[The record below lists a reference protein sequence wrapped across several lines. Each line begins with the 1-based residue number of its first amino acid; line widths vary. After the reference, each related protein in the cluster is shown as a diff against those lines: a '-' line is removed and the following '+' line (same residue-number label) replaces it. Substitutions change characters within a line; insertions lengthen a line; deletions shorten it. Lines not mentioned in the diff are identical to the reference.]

1 MAMTDHKIT
10 ENMMENKQVTDA
22 PDQPQGTAQQNKYL
36 FDRLA
41 KEVII
46 PAFNALI
53 DSLTSAGGA
62 DIGVSVPGVS
72 GTTVEAVL
80 SSMKTLIDDRYTK
93 AQSDA
98 NLKNKTDPLIKSVGL
113 DPQTGI
119 WTFTK
124 ENGQTVTV
132 DTNLEKI
139 ALDAKLD
146 SETKEFVLTLA
157 DGTEQRVSL
166 SSFVRFLEFVSSDE
180 IAFSTTGNTV
190 KAGIKSGSIAEDKLN
205 PALFSRLDTAVSTA
219 ESSAANAQTYAQKAQ
234 TQATN
239 AAGSAVDAGIDAHN
253 AETWTEGGQ
262 LMGEGGTLL
271 PEHTT
276 GAKEYAQMAQNSA
289 GQAASSA
296 ANADTSKN
304 AAAESAAAAARSA
317 EEAASAAGG
326 GVTSFN
332 GRGGAVKP
340 QKGDY
345 TAEMVGAIDQTEKG
359 RASGVASLDA
369 DGKVPAGQLPEMNY
383 DPAGSAQ
390 TVQQA
395 LNTHAANKTVHV
407 TDAERQS
414 WNSKAAGNHTHTAQQ
429 VGALPLSGGDMK
441 GQIRMGGR
449 FIRGLAKPVE
459 GQDAANKDYV
469 DSVAAKKGWTELER
483 ITVSKTWTVPE
494 GVTRI
499 GVFLMGGGQSG
510 EGKPLST
517 GSGSSEKGSAEGG
530 ASGWGKSV
538 ILNVTPGQKI
548 QAVIGSGGVCVEEA
562 KGTGGD
568 TKFGNYIALGGG
580 HIRCAAAGVQ
590 DVGRFDENAA
600 SAYNQQTNF
609 PTVPLE
615 SPYGGISSLV
625 AIKFDDYGTREGVIS
640 WISDAVEADKNLFDP
655 TMRAF
660 GLGGCVSVVFDDS
673 DTNANDAI
681 LLQTKAA
688 DLGDMGRAGEAQVHW
703 LDSSSGSGTIY
714 KGGDASGYGNG
725 GGACVSCSTARRND
739 STTLGGN
746 GSPGIIIIYV

>member
-53 DSLTSAGGA
+53 DSLTSAGA
-62 DIGVSVPGVS
+62 VDIGVSVPGVS

-80 SSMKTLIDDRYTK
+80 NSMKALVDDRYTK

-98 NLKNKTDPLIKSVGL
+98 NLKSKTDLLVKSVEL

-124 ENGQTVTV
+124 ENGQTVKV

-180 IAFSTTGNTV
+180 IEFSTTGNTV

-239 AAGSAVDAGIDAHN
+239 AAGSAVDAGVDAHN

-262 LMGEGGTLL
+262 LMSEGGTLL

-340 QKGDY
+340 QEGDY
-345 TAEMVGAIDQTEKG
+345 TAEMVGAIDQNEKG

-369 DGKVPAGQLPEMNY
+369 DGKVIADQLPEMNY

-390 TVQQA
+390 AVQQA
-395 LNTHAANKTVHV
+395 LNTHAANHTLHV
-407 TDAERQS
+407 TDEERQA
-414 WNSKAAGNHTHTAQQ
+414 WNNKAAGTHTHTAAQ
-429 VGALPLSGGDMK
+429 VGALPISGGTMTGALNMNGK
-441 GQIRMGGR
+441 A
-449 FIRGLAKPVE
+449 LTNLPTPKNNK
-459 GQDAANKDYV
+459 DAAPKDYV
-469 DSVAAKKGWTELER
+469 DTALANVPKVEL
-483 ITVSKTWTVPE
+483 
-494 GVTRI
+494 
-499 GVFLMGGGQSG
+499 VFGTY
-510 EGKPLST
+510 T
-517 GSGSSEKGSAEGG
+517 G
-530 ASGWGKSV
+530 
-538 ILNVTPGQKI
+538 
-548 QAVIGSGGVCVEEA
+548 
-562 KGTGGD
+562 
-568 TKFGNYIALGGG
+568 
-580 HIRCAAAGVQ
+580 
-590 DVGRFDENAA
+590 
-600 SAYNQQTNF
+600 
-609 PTVPLE
+609 
-615 SPYGGISSLV
+615 
-625 AIKFDDYGTREGVIS
+625 
-640 WISDAVEADKNLFDP
+640 
-655 TMRAF
+655 
-660 GLGGCVSVVFDDS
+660 
-673 DTNANDAI
+673 NDADEQSI
-681 LLQTKAA
+681 NLGFQPKAVFVRSKEF
-688 DLGDMGRAGEAQVHW
+688 LF
-703 LDSSSGSGTIY
+703 LSSSGGNQYLRSYFEYAISGM
-714 KGGDASGYGNG
+714 
-725 GGACVSCSTARRND
+725 
-739 STTLGGN
+739 
-746 GSPGIIIIYV
+746 

>member
-10 ENMMENKQVTDA
+10 ENMMENKRVTDA

-72 GTTVEAVL
+72 GTTVKEVL

-93 AQSDA
+93 SQSDA
-98 NLKNKTDPLIKSVGL
+98 NLKNKTDPLIKSVKL
-113 DPQTGI
+113 EPQTGI

-166 SSFVRFLEFVSSDE
+166 SSFVRFLEFVNSDE
-180 IAFSTTGNTV
+180 IEFSTTGNTV

-345 TAEMVGAIDQTEKG
+345 TAEMVGAIDQNEKG
-359 RASGVASLDA
+359 RASGVASLDE
-369 DGKVPAGQLPEMNY
+369 DGKVPAGELPEMNY

-390 TVQQA
+390 AVQQA
-395 LNTHAANKTVHV
+395 LNSHAANNTLHV
-407 TDAERQS
+407 TDEERQA
-414 WNSKAAGNHTHTAQQ
+414 WNNKASGTHTHTAAQ
-429 VGALPLSGGDMK
+429 VGALPISGGTMTGTLNMNGK
-441 GQIRMGGR
+441 A
-449 FIRGLAKPVE
+449 LTNLPTPKNNK
-459 GQDAANKDYV
+459 DAVPKDYV
-469 DSVAAKKGWTELER
+469 DAAITAKRGWTELER
-483 ITVSKTWTVPE
+483 ITSSKTWVVPE
-494 GVTRI
+494 GITKI
-499 GVFLMGGGQSG
+499 GVFLLGGGQSG
-510 EGKPLST
+510 QGYGLSIGT
-517 GSGSSEKGSAEGG
+517 SDSYANGSAKGG

-538 ILNVTPGQKI
+538 ILNVTPGQQIK
-548 QAVIGSGGVCVEEA
+548 AVIGSGGVCTNGA
-562 KGTGGD
+562 RAAGGD
-568 TKFGNYIALGGG
+568 TLFGSYSAMGGG
-580 HIRCAAAGVQ
+580 KTRSKAEGVQ
-590 DVGRFDENAA
+590 DVLYFDYDAA
-600 SAYNQQTNF
+600 AFVKDVN
-609 PTVPLE
+609 
-615 SPYGGISSLV
+615 SPFGGVSGLAGIT
-625 AIKFDDYGTREGVIS
+625 FDDYDYGVVS
-640 WISDAVEADKNLFDP
+640 WISTAVEEEKNIFLP
-655 TMRAF
+655 TMKAF
-660 GLGGCVSVVFDDS
+660 GLGECIALQYRDDS
-673 DTNANDAI
+673 TIRNQYKTSAV
-681 LLQTKAA
+681 
-688 DLGDMGRAGEAQVHW
+688 DLGTMGKAGVAKVYTFTG
-703 LDSSSGSGTIY
+703 DGKGSTY

-725 GGACVSCSTARRND
+725 GGACMSCTTNRLND

>member
-72 GTTVEAVL
+72 GTTVKEVL

-93 AQSDA
+93 SQSDA
-98 NLKNKTDPLIKSVGL
+98 NLKNKTDPLIKSVKL
-113 DPQTGI
+113 EPQTGI

-139 ALDAKLD
+139 ALDVKLD

-166 SSFVRFLEFVSSDE
+166 SSFVRFLEFVGSDE
-180 IAFSTTGNTV
+180 IEFSTTGNTV

-239 AAGSAVDAGIDAHN
+239 AAGSAVDADIDAHN

-340 QKGDY
+340 QEGDY
-345 TAEMVGAIDQTEKG
+345 TAEMVGAIDQNEKG

-369 DGKVPAGQLPEMNY
+369 DGKVIADQLPEMNY

-390 TVQQA
+390 AVQQE
-395 LNTHAANKTVHV
+395 LNTHAANKTFHV
-407 TDAERQS
+407 TDVERQA
-414 WNSKAAGNHTHTAQQ
+414 WNNKAAGTHTHTAAQ
-429 VGALPLSGGDMK
+429 VGALPISGGTMTGALNMNGK
-441 GQIRMGGR
+441 A
-449 FIRGLAKPVE
+449 LTNLPTPKNNK
-459 GQDAANKDYV
+459 DAVPKDYV
-469 DSVAAKKGWTELER
+469 DAAIAGKQGRTELER
-483 ITVSKTWTVPE
+483 VTVSKNWVCPN
-494 GVTRI
+494 GVNVI
-499 GVFLMGGGQSG
+499 NVFMCGGGSG
-510 EGKPLST
+510 GGAGSSKTSDSDFSAGGGGAGGFACVLMELPVTPGKSYPIVIGAGGAGGDSSSPDGKSGGTTSAFGFSVKGALTGGKGKEGSVTFGGARGGTGGNPGGFGGQMTSSSYDRDLIGNPGAYGGYGTINPTGTKYAFYEKIMFPIGGTGDYVNDGSYAPFPVAGNPFEEKGYRYCAGGGGGAGYNPETDTSGTPGISIGGGNGGSAGSPGSNATENT
-517 GSGSSEKGSAEGG
+517 GSG
-530 ASGWGKSV
+530 
-538 ILNVTPGQKI
+538 
-548 QAVIGSGGVCVEEA
+548 
-562 KGTGGD
+562 
-568 TKFGNYIALGGG
+568 GGG
-580 HIRCAAAGVQ
+580 
-590 DVGRFDENAA
+590 
-600 SAYNQQTNF
+600 
-609 PTVPLE
+609 
-615 SPYGGISSLV
+615 GGGSKNSSL
-625 AIKFDDYGTREGVIS
+625 T
-640 WISDAVEADKNLFDP
+640 
-655 TMRAF
+655 
-660 GLGGCVSVVFDDS
+660 
-673 DTNANDAI
+673 
-681 LLQTKAA
+681 
-688 DLGDMGRAGEAQVHW
+688 
-703 LDSSSGSGTIY
+703 
-714 KGGDASGYGNG
+714 NG
-725 GGACVSCSTARRND
+725 GKGA
-739 STTLGGN
+739 N
-746 GSPGIIIIYV
+746 GVVIIYA

>member
-10 ENMMENKQVTDA
+10 ENMMQNKLVTDA

-62 DIGVSVPGVS
+62 GIGVNVPGVS
-72 GTTVEAVL
+72 GTTVQAVL
-80 SSMKTLIDDRYTK
+80 NSMKTLIDGRYTK

-98 NLKNKTDPLIKSVGL
+98 SLKSKTDPLIKSVGL

-146 SETKEFVLTLA
+146 PDTKEFVLTLA

-180 IAFSTTGNTV
+180 IAFLTTGNTV

-262 LMGEGGTLL
+262 LMSEGGTLL

-276 GAKEYAQMAQNSA
+276 GAKEYAQMAQTSA

-304 AAAESAAAAARSA
+304 AAAESAQRA
-317 EEAASAAGG
+317 EEAAKQAEEIAGG
-326 GVTSFN
+326 DFVT
-332 GRGGAVKP
+332 RGEFSLHTGDQEEHVTKEERTAWNAKLDDT
-340 QKGDY
+340 QKGK
-345 TAEMVGAIDQTEKG
+345 AG
-359 RASGVASLDA
+359 GVASLDA
-369 DGKVPAGQLPEMNY
+369 QGKVPAGQLPEMNY

-390 TVQQA
+390 AVQQA
-395 LNTHAANKTVHV
+395 LNTHAANKTLHV
-407 TDAERQS
+407 TAAERQA
-414 WNSKAAGNHTHTAQQ
+414 WNNKAPRTHTHTAAQ
-429 VGALPLSGGDMK
+429 VTGAFQASQIPNLP
-441 GQIRMGGR
+441 
-449 FIRGLAKPVE
+449 
-459 GQDAANKDYV
+459 ANKITSGTLSVARGGTGVSSLTGTDYTTSRV
-469 DSVAAKKGWTELER
+469 RGIALMDSVPGS
-483 ITVSKTWTVPE
+483 IPNGCIV
-494 GVTRI
+494 GVYE
-499 GVFLMGGGQSG
+499 V
-510 EGKPLST
+510 
-517 GSGSSEKGSAEGG
+517 
-530 ASGWGKSV
+530 
-538 ILNVTPGQKI
+538 
-548 QAVIGSGGVCVEEA
+548 
-562 KGTGGD
+562 
-568 TKFGNYIALGGG
+568 
-580 HIRCAAAGVQ
+580 
-590 DVGRFDENAA
+590 
-600 SAYNQQTNF
+600 
-609 PTVPLE
+609 
-615 SPYGGISSLV
+615 
-625 AIKFDDYGTREGVIS
+625 
-640 WISDAVEADKNLFDP
+640 
-655 TMRAF
+655 
-660 GLGGCVSVVFDDS
+660 
-673 DTNANDAI
+673 
-681 LLQTKAA
+681 
-688 DLGDMGRAGEAQVHW
+688 
-703 LDSSSGSGTIY
+703 
-714 KGGDASGYGNG
+714 
-725 GGACVSCSTARRND
+725 
-739 STTLGGN
+739 
-746 GSPGIIIIYV
+746 

>member
-10 ENMMENKQVTDA
+10 ENMMENKLVTDA

-53 DSLTSAGGA
+53 NSLTSAGGA

-72 GTTVEAVL
+72 GTTVQAVL
-80 SSMKTLIDDRYTK
+80 NSMKTLIDGRYTK

-98 NLKNKTDPLIKSVGL
+98 SLKSKTDPLIKSVGL

-139 ALDAKLD
+139 ALDVKLD

-166 SSFVRFLEFVSSDE
+166 SSFVRFLEFVNSDE

-205 PALFSRLDTAVSTA
+205 PALFSRLDTAVSAA

-262 LMGEGGTLL
+262 LMSEGGTLL

-304 AAAESAAAAARSA
+304 AAAESAQRA
-317 EEAASAAGG
+317 EEAAKQAEEIAGG
-326 GVTSFN
+326 DFVTRSEFSLHTGDQEKHVTKEERTAWN
-332 GRGGAVKP
+332 AKLDEAKRGKAG
-340 QKGDY
+340 
-345 TAEMVGAIDQTEKG
+345 
-359 RASGVASLDA
+359 GVASLDA
-369 DGKVPAGQLPEMNY
+369 QGKVPAGQLPEMNY

-390 TVQQA
+390 AVQQE
-395 LNTHAANKTVHV
+395 LNTHAANKTLHV
-407 TDAERQS
+407 TAAERQA
-414 WNSKAAGNHTHTAQQ
+414 WNNKAPGTHTHTAVQ
-429 VGALPLSGGDMK
+429 VGALPISGGTMTGALNMNGK
-441 GQIRMGGR
+441 A
-449 FIRGLAKPVE
+449 LTNLPTPTNNK
-459 GQDAANKDYV
+459 DAVPKDYV
-469 DSVAAKKGWTELER
+469 DSLISSKKGGWTELER
-483 ITVSKTWTVPE
+483 ITTSKQWTVPN

-499 GVFLMGGGQSG
+499 GVFMIGGGEKG
-510 EGKPLST
+510 
-517 GSGSSEKGSAEGG
+517 GSSSIYRPSSGYAEMLAYGG
-530 ASGWGKSV
+530 VGGKMNAF
-538 ILNVTPGQKI
+538 IMDVTPGQSI
-548 QAVIGSGGVCVEEA
+548 QAVIGA
-562 KGTGGD
+562 K
-568 TKFGNYIALGGG
+568 N
-580 HIRCAAAGVQ
+580 
-590 DVGRFDENAA
+590 
-600 SAYNQQTNF
+600 
-609 PTVPLE
+609 
-615 SPYGGISSLV
+615 GGITSFGDKTTERCFGTLPWTGENRGVAPKSLV
-625 AIKFDDYGTREGVIS
+625 GISKFDSSQTG
-640 WISDAVEADKNLFDP
+640 NL
-655 TMRAF
+655 
-660 GLGGCVSVVFDDS
+660 V
-673 DTNANDAI
+673 
-681 LLQTKAA
+681 
-688 DLGDMGRAGEAQVHW
+688 
-703 LDSSSGSGTIY
+703 
-714 KGGDASGYGNG
+714 
-725 GGACVSCSTARRND
+725 
-739 STTLGGN
+739 
-746 GSPGIIIIYV
+746 

>member
-41 KEVII
+41 KEVLI

-72 GTTVEAVL
+72 GTTVKEVL

-93 AQSDA
+93 SQSDA

-124 ENGQTVTV
+124 ENGQTVKV

-146 SETKEFVLTLA
+146 PETKEFVLTLA

-166 SSFVRFLEFVSSDE
+166 SSFVRFLEFVGSDE
-180 IAFSTTGNTV
+180 IEFATTGNTV

-219 ESSAANAQTYAQKAQ
+219 ESGAANAQTYAQKAQ

-340 QKGDY
+340 QEGDY

-390 TVQQA
+390 TVQQK
-395 LNTHAANKTVHV
+395 LNTHAANHTLHV
-407 TDAERQS
+407 TDAERQA
-414 WNSKAAGNHTHTAQQ
+414 WNNKAAGTHTHTAAQ
-429 VGALPLSGGDMK
+429 VGALPISGGTMT
-441 GQIRMGGR
+441 GQLNMGSKM
-449 FIRGLAKPVE
+449 IRGLAKPVT

-469 DSVAAKKGWTELER
+469 DETIAKKGKWSELER
-483 ITVSKTWTVPE
+483 ITASKTWTVPA
-494 GVTRI
+494 GVYRI
-499 GVFLMGGGQSG
+499 GVFLLG
-510 EGKPLST
+510 
-517 GSGSSEKGSAEGG
+517 AG
-530 ASGWGKSV
+530 ASGEATGIRRPSSSFNTNGVKGGPSGWGLSV
-538 ILNVTPGQKI
+538 ILDVTPGQSFNV
-548 QAVIGSGGVCVEEA
+548 VIGSGGIA
-562 KGTGGD
+562 TDSSSAPGGD
-568 TKFGNYIALGGG
+568 TKFGSYTALGGG
-580 HIRCAAAGVQ
+580 KKNREGYGVQ
-590 DVGRFDENAA
+590 DCTTLYWYALRQSSSEGK
-600 SAYNQQTNF
+600 T
-609 PTVPLE
+609 LE
-615 SPYGGISSLV
+615 GPYGGVSGNIGTGRYSDTTYHTDWVSL
-625 AIKFDDYGTREGVIS
+625 AAPNE
-640 WISDAVEADKNLFDP
+640 KNMFDP
-655 TMRAF
+655 SMKLF
-660 GLGGCVSVVFDDS
+660 SLGGGAAAYWGSS
-673 DTNANDAI
+673 SASPAI
-681 LLQTKAA
+681 STIIPA
-688 DLGDMGRAGEAQVHW
+688 DLGDMGIGGELKTVK
-703 LDSSSGSGTIY
+703 SGTSGTTY
-714 KGGDASGYGNG
+714 YGGAATGYGNG
-725 GGACVSCSTARRND
+725 GGAILSLDANGTFR
-739 STTLGGN
+739 GGP
-746 GSPGIIIIYV
+746 GSQGLVIIYT

>member
-10 ENMMENKQVTDA
+10 ENMMENKRVTDA

-93 AQSDA
+93 SQSDA
-98 NLKNKTDPLIKSVGL
+98 NLKNKTDPLIKSVKL
-113 DPQTGI
+113 EPQTGI

-139 ALDAKLD
+139 ALDVKLD

-166 SSFVRFLEFVSSDE
+166 SSFVRFLEFVGSDE
-180 IAFSTTGNTV
+180 IEFSTTGNTV

-262 LMGEGGTLL
+262 LMSEGGTLL

-304 AAAESAAAAARSA
+304 AAAESAQRA
-317 EEAASAAGG
+317 EEAAKQAEEIAGG
-326 GVTSFN
+326 DFVTRSEFSSHTDN
-332 GRGGAVKP
+332 QEKHVTKEERTAWNAKLDEAKRGKAG
-340 QKGDY
+340 
-345 TAEMVGAIDQTEKG
+345 
-359 RASGVASLDA
+359 GVASLDEN
-369 DGKVPAGQLPEMNY
+369 GKVPAGELPEMNY

-390 TVQQA
+390 AVQQE
-395 LNTHAANKTVHV
+395 LNTHAANKTFHV
-407 TDAERQS
+407 TDVERQA
-414 WNSKAAGNHTHTAQQ
+414 WNNKAAGTHTHTAAQ
-429 VGALPLSGGDMK
+429 VGALPISGGTMTGALNMNGK
-441 GQIRMGGR
+441 A
-449 FIRGLAKPVE
+449 LTNLPTPTNNK
-459 GQDAANKDYV
+459 DAAPKDYV
-469 DSVAAKKGWTELER
+469 DATIAGKRGWTELER
-483 ITVSKTWTVPE
+483 ITNSKKWVVPD
-494 GVTRI
+494 GVNRI
-499 GVFLMGGGQSG
+499 GAFILGAGS
-510 EGKPLST
+510 S
-517 GSGSSEKGSAEGG
+517 GSGDARDGKSAASGGPSGWGLSVILDVTPGESFDVVIGAGG
-530 ASGWGKSV
+530 ASSHYA
-538 ILNVTPGQKI
+538 P
-548 QAVIGSGGVCVEEA
+548 SP
-562 KGTGGD
+562 GGD
-568 TKFGNYIALGGG
+568 TKFGSYTALGGG
-580 HIRCAAAGVQ
+580 KWSRGIKGGQ
-590 DVGRFDENAA
+590 DVSLWNDWIADKLDE
-600 SAYNQQTNF
+600 TNLL
-609 PTVPLE
+609 V
-615 SPYGGISSLV
+615 PYGGVSALLPYYRSYSNDTFYSAWTSVL
-625 AIKFDDYGTREGVIS
+625 TPME
-640 WISDAVEADKNLFDP
+640 KNIFDP
-655 TMRAF
+655 SMKVF
-660 GLGGCVSVVFDDS
+660 GLGGCAYRSS
-673 DTNANDAI
+673 SKDAKI
-681 LLQTKAA
+681 FKPT
-688 DLGDMGRAGEAQVHW
+688 DLGEMG
-703 LDSSSGSGTIY
+703 
-714 KGGDASGYGNG
+714 KGGDAKVFSGTSYHATYYGGDATGYGNG
-725 GGACVSCSTARRND
+725 GGACIVED
-739 STTLGGN
+739 SSYAIGGK
-746 GSPGIIIIYV
+746 GSQGIVIIYV

>member
-41 KEVII
+41 KEVLI

-72 GTTVEAVL
+72 GTTVKEVL

-93 AQSDA
+93 SQSDA
-98 NLKNKTDPLIKSVGL
+98 NLKNKTDPLIKSVKL
-113 DPQTGI
+113 EPQTGI

-139 ALDAKLD
+139 ALDAQLD

-166 SSFVRFLEFVSSDE
+166 SSFVRFLEFVGSDE
-180 IAFSTTGNTV
+180 IEFSTTGNTV

-205 PALFSRLDTAVSTA
+205 SALFSRLDTAVSTA

-271 PEHTT
+271 PEHTI

-340 QKGDY
+340 QEGDY
-345 TAEMVGAIDQTEKG
+345 TAEMVGAIDQNEKG

-395 LNTHAANKTVHV
+395 LNTHAANHTLHV
-407 TDAERQS
+407 TDEERQA
-414 WNSKAAGNHTHTAQQ
+414 WNNKAPGTHRHTAAQ
-429 VGALPLSGGDMK
+429 VGALPISGGTMTGALNMNGK
-441 GQIRMGGR
+441 A
-449 FIRGLAKPVE
+449 LTNLPTPTNNK
-459 GQDAANKDYV
+459 DAVPKDYV
-469 DSVAAKKGWTELER
+469 DVILAN
-483 ITVSKTWTVPE
+483 VPKVQFVFGTYTGNGADKQSINLGFQPAVVFVRSSE
-494 GVTRI
+494 FLSIGSSGGNYYLYPHFEYTFNGVTKDSYSSNLEI
-499 GVFLMGGGQSG
+499 YSSG
-510 EGKPLST
+510 FK
-517 GSGSSEKGSAEGG
+517 A
-530 ASGWGKSV
+530 
-538 ILNVTPGQKI
+538 
-548 QAVIGSGGVCVEEA
+548 
-562 KGTGGD
+562 
-568 TKFGNYIALGGG
+568 F
-580 HIRCAAAGVQ
+580 
-590 DVGRFDENAA
+590 VGR
-600 SAYNQQTNF
+600 SGRT
-609 PTVPLE
+609 PTLND
-615 SPYGGISSLV
+615 SGATYHYL
-625 AIKFDDYGTREGVIS
+625 AIKEEV
-640 WISDAVEADKNLFDP
+640 
-655 TMRAF
+655 
-660 GLGGCVSVVFDDS
+660 
-673 DTNANDAI
+673 
-681 LLQTKAA
+681 
-688 DLGDMGRAGEAQVHW
+688 
-703 LDSSSGSGTIY
+703 
-714 KGGDASGYGNG
+714 
-725 GGACVSCSTARRND
+725 
-739 STTLGGN
+739 
-746 GSPGIIIIYV
+746 

>member
-1 MAMTDHKIT
+1 MALDTHKIT
-10 ENMMENKQVTDA
+10 EKMMENKQVTDA

-72 GTTVEAVL
+72 GTTVKEVL

-93 AQSDA
+93 SQSDA
-98 NLKNKTDPLIKSVGL
+98 NLKNKTDPLIKSVKL
-113 DPQTGI
+113 EPQTGI

-139 ALDAKLD
+139 ALDVKLD

-166 SSFVRFLEFVSSDE
+166 SSFVRFLEFVGSDE
-180 IAFSTTGNTV
+180 IEFSTTGNTV

-205 PALFSRLDTAVSTA
+205 PVLFSRLDTAVSTA

-262 LMGEGGTLL
+262 LMSEGGTLL

-340 QKGDY
+340 QEGDY
-345 TAEMVGAIDQTEKG
+345 TAEMVGAIDQNEKG

-369 DGKVPAGQLPEMNY
+369 DGKVIADQLPEMNY

-390 TVQQA
+390 AVQQE
-395 LNTHAANKTVHV
+395 LNTHAANNTLHV
-407 TDAERQS
+407 TDEERQA
-414 WNSKAAGNHTHTAQQ
+414 WNNKAPGTHTHTAAQI
-429 VGALPLSGGDMK
+429 GALPISGGTMTGALNMNGK
-441 GQIRMGGR
+441 A
-449 FIRGLAKPVE
+449 LTNLPTPKNNK
-459 GQDAANKDYV
+459 DAAPKDYV
-469 DSVAAKKGWTELER
+469 DAAVSAKSGWTELER
-483 ITVSKTWTVPE
+483 ITVSKNWIVPD
-494 GVTRI
+494 GIYRI
-499 GVFLMGGGQSG
+499 GVFAQG
-510 EGKPLST
+510 
-517 GSGSSEKGSAEGG
+517 GG
-530 ASGWGKSV
+530 ASGESGDLYRNDRDIPLRGGSAGHV
-538 ILNVTPGQKI
+538 CCGVLNVTPGQTI
-548 QAVIGSGGVCVEEA
+548 AIVIGAGGVPN
-562 KGTGGD
+562 KQYSGPGGD
-568 TKFGNYIALGGG
+568 TKVGVTIIAPGGNSGITGYAYNFEGYTCPTLEEGSAKSGLYMYSPGDYLSVPVNGLGNIFDPSMIIGSVGGSINHTEDGNTVFNTPTKCDLGIGGAATINTYSNATGKDATGNGCGGG
-580 HIRCAAAGVQ
+580 AALS
-590 DVGRFDENAA
+590 GR
-600 SAYNQQTNF
+600 
-609 PTVPLE
+609 
-615 SPYGGISSLV
+615 
-625 AIKFDDYGTREGVIS
+625 
-640 WISDAVEADKNLFDP
+640 DK
-655 TMRAF
+655 
-660 GLGGCVSVVFDDS
+660 V
-673 DTNANDAI
+673 
-681 LLQTKAA
+681 
-688 DLGDMGRAGEAQVHW
+688 
-703 LDSSSGSGTIY
+703 Y
-714 KGGDASGYGNG
+714 KGG
-725 GGACVSCSTARRND
+725 
-739 STTLGGN
+739 L
-746 GSPGIIIIYV
+746 GSPGIVIIYV

>member
-1 MAMTDHKIT
+1 MALDTHKIT
-10 ENMMENKQVTDA
+10 EKMMENKQVTDA

-72 GTTVEAVL
+72 GTTVKEVL

-93 AQSDA
+93 SQSDA
-98 NLKNKTDPLIKSVGL
+98 NLKNKTDPLIKSVKL

-146 SETKEFVLTLA
+146 SKTKEFVLTLA

-166 SSFVRFLEFVSSDE
+166 SSFVRFLEFVGSDE
-180 IAFSTTGNTV
+180 IEFSTTGNTV

-205 PALFSRLDTAVSTA
+205 PALFSRLDSAVSTA

-262 LMGEGGTLL
+262 LMSEGGTLL

-340 QKGDY
+340 QEGDY
-345 TAEMVGAIDQTEKG
+345 TAEMVGAIDQNEKG

-369 DGKVPAGQLPEMNY
+369 DGKVIADQLPEMNY
-383 DPAGSAQ
+383 DSAGSAQ
-390 TVQQA
+390 AVQQA
-395 LNTHAANKTVHV
+395 LNTHAANKTLHV
-407 TDAERQS
+407 TAAERQA
-414 WNSKAAGNHTHTAQQ
+414 WNNKASGTHTHTAAQ
-429 VGALPLSGGDMK
+429 VGALPISGGTLTGALNMNGK
-441 GQIRMGGR
+441 A
-449 FIRGLAKPVE
+449 LTNLPTPKNNK
-459 GQDAANKDYV
+459 DAAPKDYV
-469 DSVAAKKGWTELER
+469 DAAVITKRGWTELTR
-483 ITVSKTWTVPE
+483 ITSSTKWSVPS

-499 GVFLMGGGQSG
+499 GVFILGAGASG
-510 EGKPLST
+510 EGGEIDPSG
-517 GSGSSEKGSAEGG
+517 GSYGSAAVRGG
-530 ASGWGKSV
+530 PSGWGLSV
-538 ILNVTPGQKI
+538 ILNVTPGQSFDV
-548 QAVIGSGGVCVEEA
+548 VIGAGGVP
-562 KGTGGD
+562 TSMRFSPGGD
-568 TKFGNYIALGGG
+568 TKFGAYTALGGG
-580 HIRCAAAGVQ
+580 KLSRGLYGGQ
-590 DVGRFDENAA
+590 DVSNLSHYVMLNVMETAA
-600 SAYNQQTNF
+600 
-609 PTVPLE
+609 
-615 SPYGGISSLV
+615 PYGGVSATIPFLSTYSSTT
-625 AIKFDDYGTREGVIS
+625 YYTS
-640 WISDAVEADKNLFDP
+640 WASVLTPNERNIFDP
-655 TMRAF
+655 NMKVF
-660 GLGGCVSVVFDDS
+660 GLGGCVVG
-673 DTNANDAI
+673 DTSRNIKIFAPS
-681 LLQTKAA
+681 
-688 DLGDMGRAGEAQVHW
+688 DLGNMGKGGEV
-703 LDSSSGSGTIY
+703 TIVERPEYHVKY
-714 KGGDASGYGNG
+714 KGGNATGYGNG
-725 GGACVSCSTARRND
+725 GGACLLKDDVNAD
-739 STTLGGN
+739 ALGGN
-746 GSPGIIIIYV
+746 GSPGIVIIYV

>member
-72 GTTVEAVL
+72 GTTVKEVL

-93 AQSDA
+93 SQSDA
-98 NLKNKTDPLIKSVGL
+98 NLKNKTDPLIKSVKL

-166 SSFVRFLEFVSSDE
+166 SSFVRFLEFVGSDE
-180 IAFSTTGNTV
+180 IEFSTTGNTV

-205 PALFSRLDTAVSTA
+205 PVLFSRLDTAVSTA

-345 TAEMVGAIDQTEKG
+345 TAEMVGAIDQNEKG

-369 DGKVPAGQLPEMNY
+369 DGKVIADQLPEMNY

-390 TVQQA
+390 AVQQE
-395 LNTHAANKTVHV
+395 LNTHAANNTLHV
-407 TDAERQS
+407 TDEERQA
-414 WNSKAAGNHTHTAQQ
+414 WNNKAPGTHTHTAAQ
-429 VGALPLSGGDMK
+429 VGALPISGGTMTGALNMNGK
-441 GQIRMGGR
+441 A
-449 FIRGLAKPVE
+449 LTNLPTPKNNK
-459 GQDAANKDYV
+459 DAVPKDYV
-469 DSVAAKKGWTELER
+469 DAAIAGKQGRTELER
-483 ITVSKTWTVPE
+483 VTVSKNWVCPN
-494 GVTRI
+494 GINVI
-499 GVFLMGGGQSG
+499 NVFMCGGGSG
-510 EGKPLST
+510 G
-517 GSGSSEKGSAEGG
+517 GAGSSKTSNSDFSAGGGG
-530 ASGWGKSV
+530 AGGFACV
-538 ILNVTPGQKI
+538 LMELPVTPGKSYPI
-548 QAVIGSGGVCVEEA
+548 VIGAGGA
-562 KGTGGD
+562 GG
-568 TKFGNYIALGGG
+568 
-580 HIRCAAAGVQ
+580 
-590 DVGRFDENAA
+590 
-600 SAYNQQTNF
+600 
-609 PTVPLE
+609 
-615 SPYGGISSLV
+615 
-625 AIKFDDYGTREGVIS
+625 
-640 WISDAVEADKNLFDP
+640 
-655 TMRAF
+655 
-660 GLGGCVSVVFDDS
+660 
-673 DTNANDAI
+673 
-681 LLQTKAA
+681 
-688 DLGDMGRAGEAQVHW
+688 
-703 LDSSSGSGTIY
+703 DSSSPDGKSGGTTSAFGFSVKGALTGGKGKEGSVTFGFLFLITIFFF
-714 KGGDASGYGNG
+714 
-725 GGACVSCSTARRND
+725 
-739 STTLGGN
+739 
-746 GSPGIIIIYV
+746 P

>member
-72 GTTVEAVL
+72 GTTVKEVL

-93 AQSDA
+93 SQSDA
-98 NLKNKTDPLIKSVGL
+98 NLKNKTDPLIKSVKL

-139 ALDAKLD
+139 ALDVKLD

-166 SSFVRFLEFVSSDE
+166 SSFVRFLEFIGSDE
-180 IAFSTTGNTV
+180 IEFSTTGNTV

-205 PALFSRLDTAVSTA
+205 PALFSRLDSAVSTA

-262 LMGEGGTLL
+262 LMSEGGTLL

-340 QKGDY
+340 QEGDY
-345 TAEMVGAIDQTEKG
+345 TAEMVGAIDQNEKG

-369 DGKVPAGQLPEMNY
+369 DGKVIADQLPEMNY

-390 TVQQA
+390 AVQQE
-395 LNTHAANKTVHV
+395 LNTHAANHTLHV
-407 TDAERQS
+407 TDEERQA
-414 WNSKAAGNHTHTAQQ
+414 WNNKAAGTHTHTATQ
-429 VGALPLSGGDMK
+429 VGALPISGGMMTGALNMNGK
-441 GQIRMGGR
+441 A
-449 FIRGLAKPVE
+449 LTNLPTPKNNK
-459 GQDAANKDYV
+459 DAVPKDYV
-469 DSVAAKKGWTELER
+469 DTALANVPKVELVFGTYTGNDADEQSINLGFQPKAVFVR
-483 ITVSKTWTVPE
+483 SKE
-494 GVTRI
+494 
-499 GVFLMGGGQSG
+499 FLFLSSSGGNQYLRSYFEYAISG
-510 EGKPLST
+510 MSKST
-517 GSGSSEKGSAEGG
+517 GSNLRITDTGFTAYIGYDDFDSR
-530 ASGWGKSV
+530 
-538 ILNVTPGQKI
+538 LN
-548 QAVIGSGGVCVEEA
+548 
-562 KGTGGD
+562 
-568 TKFGNYIALGGG
+568 
-580 HIRCAAAGVQ
+580 
-590 DVGRFDENAA
+590 
-600 SAYNQQTNF
+600 
-609 PTVPLE
+609 
-615 SPYGGISSLV
+615 SLNKV
-625 AIKFDDYGTREGVIS
+625 YSYFAIKG
-640 WISDAVEADKNLFDP
+640 
-655 TMRAF
+655 
-660 GLGGCVSVVFDDS
+660 
-673 DTNANDAI
+673 
-681 LLQTKAA
+681 
-688 DLGDMGRAGEAQVHW
+688 
-703 LDSSSGSGTIY
+703 
-714 KGGDASGYGNG
+714 
-725 GGACVSCSTARRND
+725 
-739 STTLGGN
+739 
-746 GSPGIIIIYV
+746 

>member
-10 ENMMENKQVTDA
+10 ENMMENKRVTDA

-72 GTTVEAVL
+72 GTTVKEVL

-93 AQSDA
+93 SQSDA
-98 NLKNKTDPLIKSVGL
+98 NLKNKTDPLIKSVKL

-166 SSFVRFLEFVSSDE
+166 SSFVRFLEFVGSDE
-180 IAFSTTGNTV
+180 IEFSTTGNTV

-340 QKGDY
+340 QEGDY
-345 TAEMVGAIDQTEKG
+345 TAEMVGAIDQNEKG

-369 DGKVPAGQLPEMNY
+369 DGKVIADQLPEMNY

-390 TVQQA
+390 AVQQE
-395 LNTHAANKTVHV
+395 LNTHAANNTLHV
-407 TDAERQS
+407 TDEERQA
-414 WNSKAAGNHTHTAQQ
+414 WNNKAPGTHTHTAAQ
-429 VGALPLSGGDMK
+429 VGALPISGGTMTGALNMNGK
-441 GQIRMGGR
+441 ALTNLPTPKNNR
-449 FIRGLAKPVE
+449 
-459 GQDAANKDYV
+459 DAVPKDYV
-469 DSVAAKKGWTELER
+469 DAAVITKRGWTELTR
-483 ITVSKTWTVPE
+483 ITSSTKWSVPS

-499 GVFLMGGGQSG
+499 GVFILGAGASG
-510 EGKPLST
+510 EGGEINP
-517 GSGSSEKGSAEGG
+517 SGGAYGSAAVRGG
-530 ASGWGKSV
+530 PSGWGLSV
-538 ILNVTPGQKI
+538 ILNVTPGQSFDV
-548 QAVIGSGGVCVEEA
+548 VIGAGGVPT
-562 KGTGGD
+562 GTIFSPGGD
-568 TKFGNYIALGGG
+568 TKFGAYTALGGG
-580 HIRCAAAGVQ
+580 KLSRGLYGGQ
-590 DVGRFDENAA
+590 DVSNLSHYVMLNVMETAA
-600 SAYNQQTNF
+600 
-609 PTVPLE
+609 
-615 SPYGGISSLV
+615 PYGGVSATIPF
-625 AIKFDDYGTREGVIS
+625 FDTYSTTTYYTS
-640 WISDAVEADKNLFDP
+640 WASVLTPNERNIFDP
-655 TMRAF
+655 NMKVF
-660 GLGGCVSVVFDDS
+660 GLGGCVVG
-673 DTNANDAI
+673 DTSRNIKIFAPS
-681 LLQTKAA
+681 
-688 DLGDMGRAGEAQVHW
+688 DLGNMGKGGEVTVVERPEYHVK
-703 LDSSSGSGTIY
+703 Y
-714 KGGDASGYGNG
+714 KGGNATGYGNG
-725 GGACVSCSTARRND
+725 GGACLLKDDVNAD
-739 STTLGGN
+739 ALGGN
-746 GSPGIIIIYV
+746 GSPGIVIIYV

>member
-10 ENMMENKQVTDA
+10 ENMMENKRVTDA

-41 KEVII
+41 KEVLI

-72 GTTVEAVL
+72 GTTVKEVL

-93 AQSDA
+93 SQSDA

-146 SETKEFVLTLA
+146 PETKEFVLTLA

-166 SSFVRFLEFVSSDE
+166 SSFVRFLEFVGSDE
-180 IAFSTTGNTV
+180 IEFATTGNTV

-340 QKGDY
+340 QEGDY
-345 TAEMVGAIDQTEKG
+345 TAEMVGAIDQNEKG

-395 LNTHAANKTVHV
+395 LNTHAANNTLHV
-407 TDAERQS
+407 TAAERQA
-414 WNSKAAGNHTHTAQQ
+414 WNNKAPGTHTHTAQQ

-517 GSGSSEKGSAEGG
+517 GSGSSEEGSAEGG

-590 DVGRFDENAA
+590 DVGRFDTNAA
-600 SAYNQQTNF
+600 SAYDQQTNF

-625 AIKFDDYGTREGVIS
+625 AIEFDDDCTREGVIS

-660 GLGGCVSVVFDDS
+660 GLGGCVSVAFNDS
-673 DTNANDAI
+673 DTNANDTI

>member
-53 DSLTSAGGA
+53 DSLTSAGA
-62 DIGVSVPGVS
+62 VDIGVSVPGVS

-80 SSMKTLIDDRYTK
+80 NSMKALVDDRYTK

-98 NLKNKTDPLIKSVGL
+98 NLKSKTDLLVKSVEL

-124 ENGQTVTV
+124 ENGQTVKV

-180 IAFSTTGNTV
+180 IEFSTTGNTV

-239 AAGSAVDAGIDAHN
+239 AAGSAVDAGVDAHN

-262 LMGEGGTLL
+262 LMSEGGTLL

-340 QKGDY
+340 QEGDY
-345 TAEMVGAIDQTEKG
+345 TAEMVGAIDQNEKG

-369 DGKVPAGQLPEMNY
+369 DGKVIADQLPEMNY

-390 TVQQA
+390 AVQQA
-395 LNTHAANKTVHV
+395 LNTHAANHTLHV
-407 TDAERQS
+407 TDEERQA
-414 WNSKAAGNHTHTAQQ
+414 WNNKAAGTHTHTAAQ
-429 VGALPLSGGDMK
+429 VGALPISGGTMTGALNMNGK
-441 GQIRMGGR
+441 A
-449 FIRGLAKPVE
+449 LTNLPTPKNNK
-459 GQDAANKDYV
+459 DAEPKDYV
-469 DSVAAKKGWTELER
+469 DTALANVPKVELVFGTYTGNDADEQSINLGFQPKAVFVR
-483 ITVSKTWTVPE
+483 SKE
-494 GVTRI
+494 
-499 GVFLMGGGQSG
+499 FLFLSSSGGNQYLRSYFEYAISG
-510 EGKPLST
+510 MSKST
-517 GSGSSEKGSAEGG
+517 GSNLRITDTGFTAYIGYDDFDSR
-530 ASGWGKSV
+530 
-538 ILNVTPGQKI
+538 LN
-548 QAVIGSGGVCVEEA
+548 
-562 KGTGGD
+562 
-568 TKFGNYIALGGG
+568 
-580 HIRCAAAGVQ
+580 
-590 DVGRFDENAA
+590 
-600 SAYNQQTNF
+600 
-609 PTVPLE
+609 
-615 SPYGGISSLV
+615 SLNKV
-625 AIKFDDYGTREGVIS
+625 YSYFAIKG
-640 WISDAVEADKNLFDP
+640 
-655 TMRAF
+655 
-660 GLGGCVSVVFDDS
+660 
-673 DTNANDAI
+673 
-681 LLQTKAA
+681 
-688 DLGDMGRAGEAQVHW
+688 
-703 LDSSSGSGTIY
+703 
-714 KGGDASGYGNG
+714 
-725 GGACVSCSTARRND
+725 
-739 STTLGGN
+739 
-746 GSPGIIIIYV
+746 

>member
-41 KEVII
+41 KEVLI

-72 GTTVEAVL
+72 GTTVKEVL

-93 AQSDA
+93 SQSDA

-124 ENGQTVTV
+124 ENGQTVKV

-146 SETKEFVLTLA
+146 PETKEFVLTLA

-166 SSFVRFLEFVSSDE
+166 SSFVRFLEFVGSDE
-180 IAFSTTGNTV
+180 IAFATTGNTV
-190 KAGIKSGSIAEDKLN
+190 KAGIKNGSIAEDKLN

-345 TAEMVGAIDQTEKG
+345 TAEMVGAIDQNEKG

-395 LNTHAANKTVHV
+395 LNTHAANKTLHV
-407 TDAERQS
+407 TAAERQA
-414 WNSKAAGNHTHTAQQ
+414 WNNKAPGTHTHTAQQ

-517 GSGSSEKGSAEGG
+517 GSGSSEEGSAEGG

-590 DVGRFDENAA
+590 DVGGFDTNAA
-600 SAYNQQTNF
+600 SAYKRQTTFRLFRWNH
-609 PTVPLE
+609 
-615 SPYGGISSLV
+615 
-625 AIKFDDYGTREGVIS
+625 RM
-640 WISDAVEADKNLFDP
+640 EAYQAL
-655 TMRAF
+655 
-660 GLGGCVSVVFDDS
+660 
-673 DTNANDAI
+673 
-681 LLQTKAA
+681 
-688 DLGDMGRAGEAQVHW
+688 
-703 LDSSSGSGTIY
+703 
-714 KGGDASGYGNG
+714 
-725 GGACVSCSTARRND
+725 
-739 STTLGGN
+739 
-746 GSPGIIIIYV
+746 

>member
-72 GTTVEAVL
+72 GTTVKEVL

-93 AQSDA
+93 SQSDA
-98 NLKNKTDPLIKSVGL
+98 NLKNKTDPLIKSVKL

-166 SSFVRFLEFVSSDE
+166 SSFVRFLEFVGSDE
-180 IAFSTTGNTV
+180 IEFSTTGNTV

-262 LMGEGGTLL
+262 LMSEGGTLL

-340 QKGDY
+340 QEGDY
-345 TAEMVGAIDQTEKG
+345 TAEMVGAIDQNEKG

-369 DGKVPAGQLPEMNY
+369 DGKVIADQLPEMNY

-390 TVQQA
+390 AVQQE
-395 LNTHAANKTVHV
+395 LNTHAANNTLHV
-407 TDAERQS
+407 TDEERQA
-414 WNSKAAGNHTHTAQQ
+414 WNNKAPGTHTHTAAQ
-429 VGALPLSGGDMK
+429 VGALPISGGTMTGALNMNGK
-441 GQIRMGGR
+441 A
-449 FIRGLAKPVE
+449 LTNLPTPKNNK
-459 GQDAANKDYV
+459 DAAPKDYV
-469 DSVAAKKGWTELER
+469 DAAVITKRGWTELER
-483 ITVSKTWTVPE
+483 ITSSKTWVVPE
-494 GVTRI
+494 GITKI
-499 GVFLMGGGQSG
+499 GVFLLGGGQSG
-510 EGKPLST
+510 QGYGLSIGT
-517 GSGSSEKGSAEGG
+517 SDSYANGSAKGG

-538 ILNVTPGQKI
+538 ILNVTPGQQIK
-548 QAVIGSGGVCVEEA
+548 AVIGSGGVCTNGA
-562 KGTGGD
+562 RAAGGD
-568 TKFGNYIALGGG
+568 TLFGSYSAMGGG
-580 HIRCAAAGVQ
+580 KTRSKAEGVQ
-590 DVGRFDENAA
+590 DVLYFDYDAA
-600 SAYNQQTNF
+600 AFVKDVN
-609 PTVPLE
+609 
-615 SPYGGISSLV
+615 SPFGGVSGLAGIT
-625 AIKFDDYGTREGVIS
+625 FDDYDYGVVS
-640 WISDAVEADKNLFDP
+640 WISTAVEEEKNIFLP
-655 TMRAF
+655 TMKAF
-660 GLGGCVSVVFDDS
+660 GLGECIALQYRDDS
-673 DTNANDAI
+673 TIRNQYKTSAV
-681 LLQTKAA
+681 
-688 DLGDMGRAGEAQVHW
+688 DLGTMGKAGVAKVYTFTG
-703 LDSSSGSGTIY
+703 DGKGSTY

-725 GGACVSCSTARRND
+725 GGACMSCTTNRLND